1 MSEYQE
7 MLNSA
12 VEELKERLQD
22 SPNDDESDIISE
34 IADSHTP
41 IYYYDIL
48 QMAAENMFLALN
60 EPDIGPAF
68 DGSPTPINIIAA
80 NIYEA
85 IEQELWDKL
94 EDIKEEIEEERKT
107 GECSTCGEEF
117 PKEELEELVIGK
129 QVFYDC
135 KNCIEED
142 EA

>member
-22 SPNDDESDIISE
+22 SPNDDEGDLIHE

-41 IYYYDIL
+41 IYNYDIL
-48 QMAAENMFLALN
+48 QMAANNMFLALD

-94 EDIKEEIEEERKT
+94 EDIKEEIE
-107 GECSTCGEEF
+107 
-117 PKEELEELVIGK
+117 LE
-129 QVFYDC
+129 Q
-135 KNCIEED
+135 ED
-142 EA
+142 EV

>member
-1 MSEYQE
+1 MNYQE

-12 VEELKERLQD
+12 VKELKERLQED
-22 SPNDDESDIISE
+22 PDYDEGDLIHE
-34 IADSHTP
+34 IADSNTP
-41 IYYYDIL
+41 IYNSDIL

-94 EDIKEEIEEERKT
+94 EDIKEEIEEE
-107 GECSTCGEEF
+107 
-117 PKEELEELVIGK
+117 
-129 QVFYDC
+129 Q
-135 KNCIEED
+135 ED
-142 EA
+142 EV